1 MKRKVSILAGLL
13 VATTLTDPSLSNSAI
28 EQAQANLVK
37 RADHERI
44 RVSLVDAVSKLGRA
58 KELSARQLIPANE
71 LDAAELNRATIEAQL
86 RSSGANVT
94 QARASLEQAR
104 VNLSKTV
111 ITSPINGIVISRDVD
126 VGQTVAASLSR
137 QRST

>member
-1 MKRKVSILAGLL
+1 MKRKLSILAGLL

-37 RADHERI
+37 ARADHERI

-86 RSSGANVT
+86 RSSGASGPVADAVEC
-94 QARASLEQAR
+94 QHRR
-104 VNLSKTV
+104 VRPRGN
-111 ITSPINGIVISRDVD
+111 R
-126 VGQTVAASLSR
+126 
-137 QRST
+137 